1 MRNRNPI
8 NANNP
13 AAIIAAFIWT
23 IARETLTDKFK

>member
-1 MRNRNPI
+1 MRNRNTI

-23 IARETLTDKFK
+23 IASETLTEKLK